1 MFKII
6 KECNKILFKKFKFD
20 YLFYSICL
28 ILSSLLSILGI
39 ASLGPVLIMILN
51 PDEFI
56 NLIMKIELIN
66 FNSDYDYRII
76 FISILLFN
84 FLSILLEFIVSLYGS
99 YFQKKLI

>member
-1 MFKII
+1 
-6 KECNKILFKKFKFD
+6 
-20 YLFYSICL
+20 
-28 ILSSLLSILGI
+28 
-39 ASLGPVLIMILN
+39 MILN

-76 FISILLFN
+76 FISIFLLFN

-99 YFQKKLI
+99 YFQKN

>member
-1 MFKII
+1 
-6 KECNKILFKKFKFD
+6 
-20 YLFYSICL
+20 
-28 ILSSLLSILGI
+28 
-39 ASLGPVLIMILN
+39 MILN

-84 FLSILLEFIVSLYGS
+84 FLSILLEFIVSISS
-99 YFQKKLI
+99 YFSKN